1 MPEPGMRGDPP
12 SRGVRPPG
20 ALPAVRAPGGGG
32 EHAPAQAQVQGRS
45 TGGRTASSTAVN
57 AGELCAELLAPLAA
71 GRGVR
76 VVAVGVTGSGKSYAL
91 RELAARAAPALDVLF
106 AIDDSEDAGG
116 WDGQKR
122 IDLADCSSK
131 PLVGRGQGGSNVVV
145 LTGDTFARRPVDCE
159 AVATEAWRLAARGF
173 KAAVCFD
180 ELRRACSR
188 PQTWQAPAGDL
199 ARLFTEGRKVGLS
212 ALAATNFPQE
222 VPREAIGQS
231 VLLVFALDGKER
243 VYLERTNLVSPELAR
258 VIERLEERQFVVRR
272 VGALTDPRVYRF

>member
-1 MPEPGMRGDPP
+1 
-12 SRGVRPPG
+12 VG
-20 ALPAVRAPGGGG
+20 ALPAVRAPFGRGVTP
-32 EHAPAQAQVQGRS
+32 PAQPPVQSRP
-45 TGGRTASSTAVN
+45 TGGRTAGCTAVN
-57 AGELCAELLAPLAA
+57 AEQLTAELLAPLAS

-91 RELAARAAPALDVLF
+91 RELAARAAPSLDVVF
-106 AIDDSEDAGG
+106 AVDDSEDAGG
-116 WDGQKR
+116 WDGQRR
-122 IDLADCSSK
+122 IDLADCTSK
-131 PLVGRGQGGSNVVV
+131 PLVGRAQGGSNVVV

-173 KAAVCFD
+173 KAAVAFD
-180 ELRRACSR
+180 ELRRACAS
-188 PQTWQAPAGDL
+188 PQRWQTTAGDV

-222 VPREAIGQS
+222 IPREAIGQS

-243 VYLERTNLVSPELAR
+243 VYLERTSLVSPELAR